1 MLNEFTSYWNA
12 NIPNPRDDA
21 HLWTGRSLGGPNGVA
36 WRGVVCRDAAASYGL
51 SDREIIAPF
60 KIGIP
65 AHEIGHN
72 FNATHCDGVAGCDN
86 TLMVATQT
94 QSNTLTFCQFSIVEI
109 TNYVNA
115 NSGCLG
121 IATTTSVQFSSS
133 VFPSIE
139 SDGQVNVTIVRAG
152 DTSGA
157 ASVNYATSDTAGLQA
172 CTVFNGRASERC
184 DYVTSVGTVS
194 FAAGEASKTFGIPLI
209 DDVWQEGTETFTISL
224 SSPVGATLGT
234 VSSATVTI
242 TDNDFTTP
250 TSNPIDGVNF
260 FVRQQYLDF
269 LGRQPDQGGFTNWV
283 NTLAPCPNGG
293 FGEPPTSNCDR
304 LHVAA
309 GFFQLDEY
317 LNRGY
322 WAFRFYMVSFNQ
334 RPTYAQFIPD
344 MSQVGGPKSP
354 TEEESSKVAFA
365 DAFVQRPEFL
375 SKYGVLSGQALA
387 NALL

>member
-1 MLNEFTSYWNA
+1 DVRPDITATCAETLNEQVSFQAKQFASLSNAPGVNIVTPMRVVEIATEADGEYVQAIGGSSAANADILSVMNQVDAIYRRDIGLTFSVVFQHTWSDPATDPYTTSGDPVAMLNEFTNYWNA

-36 WRGVVCRDAAASYGL
+36 WLGVVCRDAAASYGL

-86 TLMVATQT
+86 TIMVATQT
-94 QSNTLTFCQFSIVEI
+94 QSNTLTFCQFSINEI

-139 SDGQVNVTIVRAG
+139 SDGQVNVTVTRVG

-157 ASVNYATSDTAGLQA
+157 AAVNYATSDTAGLQP

-184 DYVTSVGTVS
+184 DYVTSVGTVR
-194 FAAGEASKTFGIPLI
+194 FAAGETSKSFGIPLI

-250 TSNPIDGVNF
+250 TSNPI
-260 FVRQQYLDF
+260 
-269 LGRQPDQGGFTNWV
+269 
-283 NTLAPCPNGG
+283 
-293 FGEPPTSNCDR
+293 
-304 LHVAA
+304 
-309 GFFQLDEY
+309 
-317 LNRGY
+317 
-322 WAFRFYMVSFNQ
+322 
-334 RPTYAQFIPD
+334 
-344 MSQVGGPKSP
+344 
-354 TEEESSKVAFA
+354 
-365 DAFVQRPEFL
+365 
-375 SKYGVLSGQALA
+375 
-387 NALL
+387 